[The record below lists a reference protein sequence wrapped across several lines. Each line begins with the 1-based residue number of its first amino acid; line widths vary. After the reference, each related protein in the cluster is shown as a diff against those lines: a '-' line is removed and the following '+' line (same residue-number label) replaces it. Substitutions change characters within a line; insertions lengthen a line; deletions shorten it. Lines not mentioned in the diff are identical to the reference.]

1 MCLLCIRVT
10 NKMDPLFERRELTR
24 NVHLYSRTLQKNML
38 QPLLKQIRMNLEGH
52 CSSEGFIQ
60 PQSITILK
68 YSIGRSN
75 YTKGGIDY
83 EVTFQ
88 ADICFPHQG
97 QVFKAKTSI
106 RSKIGIH
113 AELPPLK
120 VLIPRDLHIGNQE
133 FDSVEM
139 EREIEFEVINS
150 VFKQMDKDIIVIGR
164 LRSQLSPAP
173 LMPLLHAEHRE
184 PVPLTTQSG
193 TTEEKVVVVTSEEPV
208 KKKLKRKT
216 VGTTNESLKAG
227 SNESTN

>member
-1 MCLLCIRVT
+1 
-10 NKMDPLFERRELTR
+10 MDPLFERRELTR
-24 NVHLYSRTLQKNML
+24 NVHLYSRTLQRNML
-38 QPLLKQIRMNLEGH
+38 QPLLKQLRMNLEGH

-164 LRSQLSPAP
+164 LRSQLSSPP
-173 LMPLLHAEHRE
+173 LMPLLHAEVEHK
-184 PVPLTTQSG
+184 PVPTTTQSG

-227 SNESTN
+227 NNESTD